1 MQISLYRNPLQIRTP
16 DAHPRKDRSSGS
28 PQTAHWQVGTC
39 PGADPPAG
47 IPDGAAVRQTPGSDS
62 RRRLRCD
69 AVPPGRIRSPVPPGR
84 FAAIPLLPEGGA
96 RLYPSSARSSI
107 RSLTV
112 RLTPPMTSPMA
123 LAGDRPV
130 QTVGIM
136 VFPCPARHHL
146 FGDERIAV
154 GTPFEIGGYTGITA
168 PVAKGTFPVP
178 FGKSPQDQPG
188 GFDGLCSNG
197 CQHAFLALL
206 WVKKLTRLFYH
217 KTR

>member
-1 MQISLYRNPLQIRTP
+1 MQS
-16 DAHPRKDRSSGS
+16 HPVESVV
-28 PQTAHWQVGTC
+28 QYC
-39 PGADPPAG
+39 L
-47 IPDGAAVRQTPGSDS
+47 DS
-62 RRRLRCD
+62 
-69 AVPPGRIRSPVPPGR
+69 

-96 RLYPSSARSSI
+96 Q
-107 RSLTV
+107 TV
-112 RLTPPMTSPMA
+112 SQFRTLVHQVLDRQAHPADDIAMA

-130 QTVGIM
+130 QAVGIM
-136 VFPCPARHHL
+136 VFPCPACHHL

-168 PVAKGTFPVP
+168 PVAEGTFPVP
-178 FGKSPQDQPG
+178 FGKPPQDQPG

-217 KTR
+217 KTRYFTNRPHRPRNSPTAAALRQIPARSASRAAGRQCRVLRTFVAPKYRAMV